1 MSSAWEKFLPKLQE
15 LADLYSAVALMQW
28 DMAVK
33 MPPLGAPARARA
45 ASTLETMTHQLFTD
59 PEVGDLI
66 EELSEDESLDELQ
79 AATVRVVGHDYFRA
93 KRIPPDLVRELARV
107 SAAAY
112 QAWTEA
118 RPASDFGILEPHL
131 TRLVALKREQADALG
146 WDDQPYDAL
155 LDDFEPGTTTAEI
168 RALFDGLASELR
180 PLADRIVGAAGRR
193 PAFLSEAFDPAA
205 QRACADWLAEALGFD
220 LQRGRVDTSPHPF
233 TMAVGAGDVRLTTGI
248 YEQDVAF
255 SIYATIHET
264 GHALY
269 DQGIP
274 ERFADLPQWKVPSA
288 GMHESQSRLWENLVG
303 RSRAF
308 TDFLLPHLK
317 EHFPTQLGMLAP
329 EEFYR
334 GINHTERTL
343 IRVSA
348 DEVTYNLHVILRF
361 ELEQALIG
369 GDLEAR
375 DLPGAW
381 DDGMERHVGL
391 RPTDD
396 ANGVLQDMHWSSGM
410 FGYFPS
416 YTIGN
421 LYAAAFYRKAQAE
434 LEGLEDDI
442 RKGQFAPLLGW
453 LRENVH
459 SQGYLYTARALG
471 ERVLGAPLTHEPF
484 IDYIRTK
491 YSALYDL

>member
-1 MSSAWEKFLPKLQE
+1 MGSTWEKFLPKLQE
-15 LADLYSAVALMQW
+15 LADLYSAIALMQW

-45 ASTLETMTHQLFTD
+45 SSTLETMTHELFTD
-59 PEVGDLI
+59 PEMGDLI
-66 EELSEDESLDELQ
+66 EELSADDDLDELQ
-79 AATVRVVGHDYFRA
+79 KATVRVVGHDYFRA

-107 SAAAY
+107 SGAAY

-118 RPASDFGILEPHL
+118 RPASDYSIVEPHL
-131 TRLVALKREQADALG
+131 TRLVELKKEQADALG
-146 WDDQPYDAL
+146 WDGQRYDAL
-155 LDDFEPGTTTAEI
+155 LDDYEPGTTTAEI
-168 RALFDGLASELR
+168 KVLFDKLAAELR
-180 PLADRIVGAAGRR
+180 PLADRIVAAAGHR
-193 PAFLSEAFDPAA
+193 PAFLSESYDPAA
-205 QRACADWLAEALGFD
+205 QRASSDWIAETLGFD
-220 LQRGRVDTSPHPF
+220 LQKGRVDTSPHPF
-233 TMAVGAGDVRLTTGI
+233 TMAVGPGDTRLTTGI
-248 YEQDVAF
+248 YEHDVTF

-317 EHFPTQLGMLAP
+317 DHFPHQLGMLAP
-329 EEFYR
+329 EEFYK
-334 GINHTERTL
+334 GVNHPERTL

-361 ELEQALIG
+361 ELEQALMG
-369 GDLEAR
+369 GDLTVA
-375 DLPGAW
+375 DLPSAW
-381 DDGMERHVGL
+381 NDGMQRHIGL
-391 RPTDD
+391 RPDDD
-396 ANGVLQDMHWSSGM
+396 ADGVLQDMHWSSGM

-421 LYAAAFYRKAQAE
+421 LYAAAFYRKAAAD
-434 LEGLEDDI
+434 LDGLEDDI
-442 RKGQFAPLLGW
+442 RSGDFTRLLSW
-453 LRENVH
+453 LREHVH
-459 SQGYLYTARALG
+459 SQGYLYNAKELG
-471 ERVLGAPLTHEPF
+471 EKVLGEPLTHEPF
-484 IDYIRTK
+484 IAYIRSK
-491 YSALYDL
+491 YSELYEI